1 MHRIWTLPTAPG
13 HLYAAT
19 VKHKGKAQT
28 AFRRMMLRAL
38 GVYWVLGLILVAVH
52 LVGDRFLPSGLL
64 IAGVLGITGLLAAF
78 ALFAGYFFRDP
89 DAQVPPGPGLVVS
102 PAHGTVD
109 VIDEVDE
116 PLILGGRCRRV
127 SIFLSVF
134 NVHVQ
139 QAPVAGPVTL
149 VRHTPGQFLNAL
161 KLESAALNENVVI
174 GFQASEPDCGPVAIK
189 LITGLIARRIVPWV
203 QTGDVVA
210 KGERVSLIQFGSR
223 VDLCLPTSARV
234 TVRPGDKVVGGTT
247 VLATRG

>member
-1 MHRIWTLPTAPG
+1 
-13 HLYAAT
+13 
-19 VKHKGKAQT
+19 
-28 AFRRMMLRAL
+28 MMLRAL

-223 VDLCLPTSARV
+223 VDLYLPLKARIAV
-234 TVRPGDKVVGGTT
+234 SLGDRVVGGET
-247 VLATRG
+247 VMARLDG